1 MKTRIQMKIQ
11 TMMKNSI
18 KLTTLAMVMLIANM
32 GWSQTFLVQ
41 NALSVIKNNDLDLLE
56 ETAEDL
62 NKALLDPSTADNAK
76 MWYARARIFG
86 LIANSADTNVNAIDN
101 NAAEKSLDAYINFF
115 GKEGNKQSYVNAS
128 LENFPYTYQ
137 KVYSAFVT
145 LANAGKINEANAM
158 IEKMKLLYDFEDPKE
173 VILTNFSI
181 SKNKLDLLA
190 YENCAIGGKAY
201 NAQGKMY
208 LQRLID
214 NGYTDVKLYGYM
226 ANYAMQDGDTVKAID
241 YINEGREIDPTDM
254 GLIREEINIYI
265 SMGKND
271 ILLGKVDEGI
281 KNEPTNSQLH
291 FIRGFLNQEF
301 GNLEDAEKDYE
312 KAVEFDPMNFDAM
325 LNLGGLYVDRAE
337 NLKRKKYDID
347 PDDYTA
353 QDALAAKVKAV
364 YEKALPLLED
374 VVNNKEI
381 SSNQEKYQ
389 LLKSIK
395 SIYVNLKDKEKI
407 VEYQARIAEITE

>member
-1 MKTRIQMKIQ
+1 
-11 TMMKNSI
+11 MKNSI